1 MLRRQAHRRRT
12 MGRRPLIA
20 LALALLCV
28 VTVGEAPLA
37 RSPPPPVRRAGLGPR
52 GGLAVSCAEA
62 PAPRRARRRPGPRGD
77 ARCRRG
83 YMLEGACRLTGACDV
98 AACAVLLPP
107 ASAAEGEAAVEEAK
121 PAKTKEQLE
130 AEQEEQLNALRVLYA
145 AQHAVK
151 HANES
156 CGTAPCGGDPMP
168 KFDEA
173 MKNITF
179 PKTLLGGAVL
189 VRASRALPHRTRR
202 QRAPGNVGAH
212 TPHPLH
218 APRARRLCGAQE
230 GLGLCLCVGVRKRGQ
245 GRA

>member
-52 GGLAVSCAEA
+52 GGLGVSCAEA
-62 PAPRRARRRPGPRGD
+62 PAPRRARRRPGQRGD

-98 AACAVLLPP
+98 SCAVLLPP

-189 VRASRALPHRTRR
+189 VRASPPAARPHALLRRTRR
-202 QRAPGNVGAH
+202 SGRSHAPPAAR
-212 TPHPLH
+212 TPHPYCC
-218 APRARRLCGAQE
+218 AATVVFVCYAVPTM
-230 GLGLCLCVGVRKRGQ
+230 RGH
-245 GRA
+245 GSC